1 MNLTQL
7 LKKICLNS
15 NMKLLF
21 SGFFFL
27 FTSTFL
33 HAQKEDHV
41 KGQLIVHLKN
51 KGKVTDLNVTL
62 NKLKSRIVASKS
74 ISDEMNIWLL
84 DFDESSTEI
93 NNLVSLRNDPSVLN
107 VQFNHF
113 VSLRSSALT
122 TLPNDPTFNSL
133 WHLLNT
139 GQSSGTAGADIQA
152 TLAWDIT
159 TGGKTTDNDT
169 IVVAVIDN
177 GFEPTHADIQ
187 ANHWY
192 NWNEIPNNGIDD
204 DANGYVDDFNGWDTK
219 TNTDNILG
227 GSHAVEVEGLIG
239 AVGNNNRGVTGVN
252 WKVKMMSIKI
262 DTQKGTESDIVA
274 AYAYA
279 LKMRRLYQKTN
290 GKKGAFV
297 VATNSSFGTGGFP
310 VDAPIWCAMYD
321 TLGTAGILSVGSTD
335 NSNSNVDVVGDL
347 PSTCPSD
354 YLVMV
359 TATDRN
365 DVKGQ
370 NSAYGVNHVDVAAP
384 GVSVQTTATNS
395 SYIVVDGTS
404 FACPIVTGIAA
415 LAYAAP
421 CADFINLA
429 KINPSAATLLLKD
442 WILKSVDLKPS
453 LQNKI
458 KTGGRVNAFKTL
470 QKALSYCTTCQQ
482 PSAIKTSFTNTSANF
497 SFSLPQNASFNARY
511 RLKGTTTWI
520 TINAATTPLSIND
533 LLTCTDYELE
543 LVSKCNTANSIP
555 FIFPF
560 KTEGCCVPPE
570 DISFS
575 NITQN
580 QFALKFSKIQA
591 ASQYSICINNV
602 NNLNSCIFEKTTADT
617 NFIVTNLKLCNTY
630 KIAIKSLCT
639 TQLSAPSDVNVKT
652 MGCGP
657 CFDQVYCKTGGSSIS
672 EWIDS
677 FSIADFKFK
686 SGKNGGY
693 IKFDTIATVLKSGKK
708 YQLSLKPA
716 YSGTNFNESLRVWI
730 DFNGDG
736 DFEDANEKI
745 WEVAKFN
752 ATVKSDSIVMPD
764 NFIEGITRM
773 RVSMKYL
780 DALALPPQYCDFFD
794 GEVEDY
800 CVKLEKTTKLPILIS
815 KDQIHIFP
823 NPFSNTFTIKN
834 GDTSNRIVK
843 LELIYPDGRVFYV
856 KNFDSLETEF
866 LVSDLPHHQMGL
878 IFVKIETVKGV
889 IVKKMMRF

>member
-1 MNLTQL
+1 
-7 LKKICLNS
+7 
-15 NMKLLF
+15 MKLLF
-21 SGFFFL
+21 PSIFL
-27 FTSTFL
+27 FFTFTGL

-51 KGKVTDLNVTL
+51 EGKVTDLNVTL

-74 ISDEMNIWLL
+74 LSDEMNIWLL
-84 DFDESSTEI
+84 DFDENSTET
-93 NNLVSLRNDPSVLN
+93 NNLVALRNDPSVLN

-192 NWNEIPNNGIDD
+192 NWSEIPNNGIDD
-204 DANGYVDDFNGWDTK
+204 DFNGYVDDFNGWDTK

-227 GSHAVEVEGLIG
+227 GNHAVEVEGLIG
-239 AVGNNNRGVTGVN
+239 AVGNNSRGVTGVN

-262 DTQKGTESDIVA
+262 DTQKGTEADIVA

-290 GKKGAFV
+290 GRRGAFV
-297 VATNSSFGTGGFP
+297 VATNSSFGAGGFP
-310 VDAPIWCAMYD
+310 VNAPIWCAMYD

-335 NSNSNVDVVGDL
+335 NTNSNVDVVGDL

-354 YLVMV
+354 YLVVV
-359 TATDRN
+359 TASDRN
-365 DVKGQ
+365 DIKGQ

-384 GVSVQTTATNS
+384 GISVQTTASNS
-395 SYIVVDGTS
+395 SYLVADGTS

-415 LAYAAP
+415 LVYASP
-421 CADFINLA
+421 CTDFINLA
-429 KINPSAATLLLKD
+429 KLNPSAATLLLKD
-442 WILKSVDLKPS
+442 WILKSVDIKTN

-470 QKALSYCTTCQQ
+470 QKALSYCTSCQQ
-482 PSAIKTSFTNTSANF
+482 PSAIKTSFTTTSANF
-497 SFSLPQNASFNARY
+497 SFTLPQNASFTARY
-511 RLKGTTTWI
+511 RLKGASTWTALGTTTG
-520 TINAATTPLSIND
+520 PLSIND
-533 LLTCTDYELE
+533 LLTCSDYELE
-543 LVSKCNTANSIP
+543 LVSKCNSTNSTP

-570 DISFS
+570 EIQIS

-580 QFALKFSKIQA
+580 QFSIKFSKIQA
-591 ASQYSICINNV
+591 ASQYSICVNNV
-602 NNLNSCIFEKTTADT
+602 SNLNSCVFEKTTTDT
-617 NFIVTNLKLCNTY
+617 NFIVNNLKLCNTY
-630 KIAIKSLCT
+630 KVAIKSECT
-639 TQLSAPSDVNVKT
+639 AQLSSPSDVNVKT

-657 CFDQVYCKTGGSSIS
+657 CFDQVYCKTGGSATS

-693 IKFDTIATVLKSGKK
+693 IKFDTLAAVLKSGKK
-708 YQLSLKPA
+708 YQFSLKPA
-716 YSGTNFNESLRVWI
+716 FSGTAFNESLRVWI

-736 DFEDANEKI
+736 DFEDAKEMV

-752 ATVKSDSIVMPD
+752 TTIKSDSFFIPD
-764 NFIEGITRM
+764 IFNEGITRM
-773 RVSMKYL
+773 RVSMKFVG
-780 DALALPPQYCDFFD
+780 AQGIPPQYCEFFD

-815 KDQIHIFP
+815 DAEIQLFP
-823 NPFSNTFTIKN
+823 NPFSNSFTLKN
-834 GDTSNRIVK
+834 GDNANRIVK
-843 LELIYPDGRVFYV
+843 MELMHPDGRVFYS
-856 KNFDSLETEF
+856 KNFDSFETDY
-866 LVSDLPHHQMGL
+866 LISDVPNYQIGL